1 MQRGQLHSKQVLKAS
16 LIILPLTPR
25 PGHVTH
31 AADELGRVG
40 WEGEGLDVW
49 VRGRRFRLAPFGCP
63 FRGRPVSGDDPPMTL
78 YHLTPEG
85 PGGCSLLSAGEQT
98 AQRQDGRRIKGGE
111 RRKDGRKGTEHRR
124 GWRRLSYRP
133 LRSRLW

>member
-40 WEGEGLDVW
+40 WEGEGLGVW
-49 VRGRRFRLAPFGCP
+49 VRGVPIPIGSFQMSF
-63 FRGRPVSGDDPPMTL
+63 
-78 YHLTPEG
+78 
-85 PGGCSLLSAGEQT
+85 
-98 AQRQDGRRIKGGE
+98 
-111 RRKDGRKGTEHRR
+111 
-124 GWRRLSYRP
+124 
-133 LRSRLW
+133 